1 MADRKAGGDI
11 AGIVAAVAGIIS
23 AVTPIVNDAMEKRK
37 DKVSGNE
44 LVSIPAL
51 YDKSFPL
58 KMEQAS
64 ELLTNYGLKAM
75 PSMLTLREARVKY
88 KDCFDGQVISSKPR
102 SNQKVRPG
110 TTVLIRYIT
119 QEVIDE
125 SRRLFDEAE
134 KQKVAAK
141 QERAVKRSEQM
152 GRAKDA
158 VVDVAGRAKSGV
170 EKIVCRKNTKSK
182 KIEIGRA
189 SCRERV

>member
-37 DKVSGNE
+37 VKVSGNE

-182 KIEIGRA
+182 KIGKET
-189 SCRERV
+189 SHE

>member
-125 SRRLFDEAE
+125 AE

-182 KIEIGRA
+182 KIGKET
-189 SCRERV
+189 SHE

>member
-141 QERAVKRSEQM
+141 QERAVKR
-152 GRAKDA
+152 
-158 VVDVAGRAKSGV
+158 
-170 EKIVCRKNTKSK
+170 
-182 KIEIGRA
+182 
-189 SCRERV
+189 